1 MRRSPK
7 YQWEDAYSVI
17 EPQITADSVHHW
29 PFAPEFP
36 VDVRF
41 LRFGTRRSI
50 RTNRHEYFELMH
62 VVSGAVTYQVQDR
75 YCEVGPGDLFL
86 VGSTVLHGIKRCQT
100 PGMKAA
106 VLYFKPEVLTG
117 KESSTREEMEYLMP
131 FRVQDDVFPHVVAA
145 DTGVPAQIFDL
156 MLRTDR
162 ELPAGTN
169 RARLSVRTYL
179 RMMLVLLVNHFAD
192 WRGSEDVFDR
202 QQKGL
207 EKLNPLFAFIDA
219 HYSDLITVEQ
229 AAEIVH
235 MSKSTFMRFFR
246 EVTGQS
252 FVGYLNRFRIARA
265 EALLADPNLS
275 IVEVSQRAGF
285 CDQSYFGLTFR
296 NILGV
301 TPREYKQR
309 LKA

>member
-7 YQWEDAYSVI
+7 YPWEDAYSVI

-29 PFAPEFP
+29 PFLPDFP

-41 LRFGTRRSI
+41 LRFGTRHSI
-50 RTNRHEYFELMH
+50 RTNRHEYFELMY
-62 VVSGAVTYQVQDR
+62 VVSGEVTYQVHDR
-75 YCEVGPGDLFL
+75 FCEVGPGDLFL
-86 VGSTVLHGIKRCQT
+86 VGSTLLHGIRRCQA

-117 KESSTREEMEYLMP
+117 KESSRREEMEYLMP
-131 FRVQDDVFPHVVAA
+131 FRVQDGVFPHVISAE
-145 DTGVPAQIFDL
+145 TGVPAQVFDL
-156 MLRTDR
+156 MLRTRHD
-162 ELPAGTN
+162 LPAATN

-179 RMMLVLLVNHFAD
+179 RMILVLLVNHFAD
-192 WRGSEDVFDR
+192 WRGSEDVFER

-207 EKLNPLFAFIDA
+207 EKLTPLFEFIDA
-219 HYSDLITVEQ
+219 HYSGLITVDD

-252 FVGYLNRFRIARA
+252 FVGYLNRFRIAQA
-265 EALLADPNLS
+265 EALLAETDLS

-296 NILGV
+296 NVLGV